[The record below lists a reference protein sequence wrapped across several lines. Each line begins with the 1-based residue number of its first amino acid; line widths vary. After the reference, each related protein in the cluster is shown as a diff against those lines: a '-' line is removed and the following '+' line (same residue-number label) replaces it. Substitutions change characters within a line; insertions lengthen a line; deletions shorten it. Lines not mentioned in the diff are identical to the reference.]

1 MRASANDGL
10 SVGVQDAISSKVSQ
24 CLNDY
29 ILELRMLSLSLEV
42 LGGFYLH
49 PHRIEQI
56 LSKCCSDW
64 EARSAG
70 AAPVASRQEQQAQIF
85 RDIPHSSL
93 RIDKMSFQPLVEN
106 ENRDNH
112 IKAKKTALHN
122 LVLKVTKDK
131 CEDKQTL
138 EDFTTLLLHH
148 CCFSVSQPPSKVAV
162 QLFFGIADL
171 VSKVAKSTYSHHHPL
186 GWNI

>member
-1 MRASANDGL
+1 MLNVVWYSTLLD
-10 SVGVQDAISSKVSQ
+10 SKTLLTVEFFTSLLIFFFQ
-24 CLNDY
+24 DY

-112 IKAKKTALHN
+112 IKAKKVGGIMRQ
-122 LVLKVTKDK
+122 LVMSAPLQQCSYKK
-131 CEDKQTL
+131 
-138 EDFTTLLLHH
+138 H
-148 CCFSVSQPPSKVAV
+148 AV
-162 QLFFGIADL
+162 YF
-171 VSKVAKSTYSHHHPL
+171 
-186 GWNI
+186 